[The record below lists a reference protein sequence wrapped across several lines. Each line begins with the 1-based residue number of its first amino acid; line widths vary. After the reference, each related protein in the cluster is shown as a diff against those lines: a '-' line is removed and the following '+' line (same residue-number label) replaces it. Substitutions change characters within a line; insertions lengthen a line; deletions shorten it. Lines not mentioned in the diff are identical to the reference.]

1 MKKRGSSTNLFF
13 TCGVKS
19 VAALETDLLAAIAA
33 GTGCGLVILDED
45 GLVEYWS
52 PQLEDV
58 CGLTA
63 DLIIGQP
70 WSELVLPCGFDKS
83 EGPYGSGLDLVD
95 TSTAL
100 PGLAFYPV
108 EGSSDNPEKMGRRVG
123 VLRLT
128 SHFENDS
135 DGFPFVAETAVG
147 IPSSKAMF
155 EQLQRQLAY
164 QSRYQTPFA
173 LLFLRLKNYRT
184 FVEVLG
190 AENWEITNRAVYD
203 QLSAIVRMADS
214 VGSYDDATF
223 WMVLANS
230 DREGAMAV
238 AEKVKRLASSMKV
251 DALDVF
257 LSAAVGGVI
266 ACEGENCEELVAR
279 GLSET
284 EKALKLPAGISVES

>member
-1 MKKRGSSTNLFF
+1 M
-13 TCGVKS
+13 
-19 VAALETDLLAAIAA
+19 AALETDILAAIAA

-58 CGLTA
+58 CGLAA
-63 DLIIGQP
+63 DLIIGQA
-70 WSELVLPCGFDKS
+70 WSELVLPCGFTES
-83 EGPYGSGLDLVD
+83 EGGPFGSGLDLVD
-95 TSTAL
+95 TATAL

-108 EGSSDNPEKMGRRVG
+108 EGSSDNPEKVVGRRVG

-135 DGFPFVAETAVG
+135 NGFPFVAETAVG
-147 IPSSKAMF
+147 IPSSKVMF
-155 EQLQRQLAY
+155 EHLRRQLAY

-190 AENWEITNRAVYD
+190 AEVWEITNRAVYD

-214 VGSYDDATF
+214 VGLYDDATF

-230 DREGAMAV
+230 DIEGATVV

-251 DALDVF
+251 DAIDVF

-266 ACEGENCEELVAR
+266 AREGENCEELVAR
-279 GLSET
+279 GLAET
-284 EKALKLPAGISVES
+284 EKALKLPAGIAVEV

>member
-1 MKKRGSSTNLFF
+1 
-13 TCGVKS
+13 
-19 VAALETDLLAAIAA
+19 VAALETDILAAIAA

-58 CGLTA
+58 CGLAA
-63 DLIIGQP
+63 DLIVGQS
-70 WSELVLPCGFDKS
+70 WSELVLPCGFTAF
-83 EGPYGSGLDLVD
+83 EGEPYGSGLDLVD

-108 EGSSDNPEKMGRRVG
+108 EGSSDNKEKVGRRVG

-128 SHFENDS
+128 SHFEDESN
-135 DGFPFVAETAVG
+135 GFPFVAETAVG
-147 IPSSKAMF
+147 IPSSKVMF
-155 EQLQRQLAY
+155 EHLRRQLAY

-214 VGSYDDATF
+214 VGLYDDATF

-230 DREGAMAV
+230 NLEGATAV

-251 DALDVF
+251 DAIDVF
-257 LSAAVGGVI
+257 LSVAVGGVI
-266 ACEGENCEELVAR
+266 ACEGENCEELIAR
-279 GLSET
+279 CLVET
-284 EKALKLPAGISVES
+284 EKALKLPAGIAVEA

>member
-1 MKKRGSSTNLFF
+1 MA
-13 TCGVKS
+13 V
-19 VAALETDLLAAIAA
+19 LETGILEAIAA
-33 GTGCGLVILDED
+33 GTGCGLLILDED
-45 GLVEYWS
+45 GLIEYWS

-58 CGLTA
+58 FGLAA
-63 DLIIGQP
+63 DLIVGQP
-70 WSELVLPCGFDKS
+70 WSELVLPCGLDGS

-95 TSTAL
+95 TETAL

-108 EGSSDNPEKMGRRVG
+108 AGNSENPEKPGRRVG

-128 SHFENDS
+128 SHFANDS
-135 DGFPFVAETAVG
+135 DSFPFVIETAVG
-147 IPSSKAMF
+147 IPSAKAMF

-164 QSRYQTPFA
+164 QSRYQTPFV
-173 LLFLRLKNYRT
+173 LLLLRLKNYRT

-214 VGSYDDATF
+214 VGLYDDATF

-230 DREGAMAV
+230 DIEGATVV

-257 LSAAVGGVI
+257 LSVAVGGVI
-266 ACEGENCEELVAR
+266 ACEGESCEELVAR

-284 EKALKLPAGISVES
+284 EKALKLPTAISMKG